1 MSYEI
6 ILVQQRVKNALD
18 EGLGQAKER
27 LQVEAS
33 KVKSRVQALP

>member
-1 MSYEI
+1 MNYEI
-6 ILVQQRVKNALD
+6 ILVQQRVKNALGGAQD
-18 EGLGQAKER
+18 QAKER